1 MSVDKPCLNRRRALA
16 LLMALVALAW
26 MPRFSFAASGLRPL
40 VDVDRSMILGT
51 ITIRAFI
58 DVPVDARVG
67 WAVLT
72 DYDRLAQFVPDMHES
87 RLVSKPGQPHR
98 VLQRGEKS
106 WLMLDAPFEIL
117 MQMDETPPSRIAFH
131 QISGTLRDMN
141 GEWRLV
147 PLKSGV
153 RIAYYARMEPGLLS
167 PRAPGDSV
175 LIRADIERMLEA
187 IGSEMLRRQDVQ
199 LRR

>member
-1 MSVDKPCLNRRRALA
+1 MNRRRALA
-16 LLMALVALAW
+16 HLTALASLAW
-26 MPRFSFAASGLRPL
+26 IPGSAFAEPGLRAL

-51 ITIRAFI
+51 ITVRAFV
-58 DVPVDARVG
+58 DVPVEPRAA

-72 DYDRLAQFVPDMHES
+72 DYDRLAEFVPDMHES

-106 WLMLDAPFEIL
+106 WLILDAPFEVL
-117 MQMDETPPSRIAFH
+117 MQMDEAPPSRIAFH
-131 QISGTLRDMN
+131 QLAGTLKDMR
-141 GEWRLV
+141 GEWRLL

-153 RIAYYARMEPGLLS
+153 RINYYARMEPGLLS

-175 LIRADIERMLEA
+175 LIQADIERMLEA
-187 IGSEMLRRQDVQ
+187 IGREILRRQAV
-199 LRR
+199 RPRP